1 MTYLYQGTVNNETTR
16 RLGERVAADVMSG
29 GGVGGGAAA
38 GWPVMVD
45 EEPGKST
52 RHAMRLLKK
61 GGAGAAADES
71 GVINY
76 EIGLLVYLQALVC
89 LFACLRML
97 YFFQGNLKLG
107 ALAHSLRTIM
117 IDILPLFALMFI
129 FIIAFCSAVSIIIT
143 QHFGQGPVGGDKHD
157 ARYKQWHQFWDAMLV
172 MINLGVY
179 TQSDPAFMSY
189 GTDPQ
194 FEGAEQRFMLIL
206 YQSYMLF
213 VQLVLL
219 NMLIAIMSES
229 HHRVSEQSQL
239 VALFG
244 HAKLILEYEGDE
256 VARQKK
262 KAKAWEA
269 KLKRRHR
276 SVGGDNSLDL
286 VRLQKEHEERHLL
299 NLQRVCPRWLHIL
312 KPPERQRSIQTTA
325 EEEATLR
332 QYHELKLLIELSSR
346 GGPEERARLMQA
358 MRVEMSQLR
367 EDLKQDMEAAVKGRD
382 EQLREDL
389 KQHLA
394 THLEAA
400 VKGRQPG

>member
-1 MTYLYQGTVNNETTR
+1 
-16 RLGERVAADVMSG
+16 
-29 GGVGGGAAA
+29 
-38 GWPVMVD
+38 
-45 EEPGKST
+45 
-52 RHAMRLLKK
+52 
-61 GGAGAAADES
+61 
-71 GVINY
+71 
-76 EIGLLVYLQALVC
+76 
-89 LFACLRML
+89 ML

-129 FIIAFCSAVSIIIT
+129 FIIAFCSAFIVIIT
-143 QHFGQGPVGGDKHD
+143 RQFGAEPQSEHEAKF
-157 ARYKQWHQFWDAMLV
+157 KQWHHFWDAFLV
-172 MINLGVY
+172 MINMGVY
-179 TQSDPAFMSY
+179 AMTDAAILAY
-189 GTDPQ
+189 GTDPV
-194 FEGAEQRFMLIL
+194 FEPAEQRFVLIMFQL
-206 YQSYMLF
+206 YMLF
-213 VQLVLL
+213 VQLILL

-229 HHRVSEQSQL
+229 HTRVSEQSQL
-239 VALFG
+239 VALSG
-244 HAKLILEYEGDE
+244 RAELILEYEGDE

-262 KAKAWEA
+262 KAKAREA
-269 KLKRRHR
+269 ALKRRHR